1 MLALRK
7 VLGWKGPLKVLSDNS
22 IKQIPKC
29 LLTQGLSGSQPMTLF
44 EWFCAK
50 AHEKQ

>member
-22 IKQIPKC
+22 IKQISKY
-29 LLTQGLSGSQPMTLF
+29 LLTHGLSGSQPMTPF
-44 EWFCAK
+44 EWFCPK
-50 AHEKQ
+50 AQEKQ